1 MLDTSRRSIRLRRL
15 AALAVVGGLAAFAG
29 APGTARAAEIPKAAP
44 PAKPAW
50 VEKSDKNAQVLIDLF
65 AGFGPEG
72 ASQVGVDG
80 YDEKITDLT
89 PGFVERQ
96 TVATQAAIAELKK
109 RLAAETDPAVRQDLE
124 ILIGSAEDG
133 IEAAEVNQRLVVP
146 YFDLHQLVFQGV
158 RTLLDDQV
166 APERRKAAAARLH
179 KYAGLDASGGG
190 AQGGKPITVL
200 AADFIRSRMAIAG
213 LIGPTRAEVEKALQ
227 STATYS
233 DGIGELFEKYK
244 IAGYEK
250 DYAAIKKQLA
260 DYEAFVKAEVLP
272 RSRTDFRLPPE
283 LYTLSLKQVGV
294 DMAVDE
300 LVSRAE
306 VSFREIQNEMQ
317 TLAPLVAKEKGF
329 TVTDYRDVMREL
341 KKKQI
346 VGEAILPH
354 YEARIKDLERIIR
367 EARIVTLPD
376 RPMRIRLASAAE
388 SASTPAPNM
397 RAPRMIG
404 NTGESGEFVLP
415 LRIPGPDGQ
424 LIGFDDFTFEAASW
438 TLTAHEGRPGH
449 ELQFSAMI
457 EKGVSLARAL
467 FAFNSVNAE
476 GWALYAEAEAK
487 PYEPLD
493 GQLVALQA
501 RLLRAARA
509 QLDPGLQR
517 GTITKEEATRVLTQ
531 DVVMS
536 DAMALQEV
544 ERYTFRS
551 PGQATAYFCGYQ
563 RLMEMRTQVERTLGP
578 AFNRQRFNDFIL
590 AQGLLP
596 PSLLKKALFEE
607 FVPREKAAAGT
618 ASR

>member
-1 MLDTSRRSIRLRRL
+1 MLETSRNPVRPRRL
-15 AALAVVGGLAAFAG
+15 AALAVLALAAFVG
-29 APGTARAAEIPKAAP
+29 AAQAAPSPSAP

-50 VEKSDKNAQVLIDLF
+50 VEKSDKNAQILIDLF
-65 AGFGPEG
+65 AKFGPEG
-72 ASQVGVDG
+72 ASQFGVDG

-96 TVATQAAIAELKK
+96 TAETRLAIAELQK

-158 RTLLDDQV
+158 RALLDDQV
-166 APERRKAAAARLH
+166 APERRKAAVARLH
-179 KYAGLDASGGG
+179 KYAGLDG
-190 AQGGKPITVL
+190 ATNGGKPITVL
-200 AADFIRSRMAIAG
+200 AADFIRSRMAVSG

-233 DGIGELFEKYK
+233 DGIGELFQKYK
-244 IAGYEK
+244 ITGYEK

-260 DYEAFVKAEVLP
+260 DYEAFVKAEILP

-283 LYTLSLKQVGV
+283 LYALSLKQVGV
-294 DMAVDE
+294 DMPVDE

-317 TLAPLVAKEKGF
+317 TLAPLVAKEKGLS
-329 TVTDYRDVMREL
+329 VTDYRDVLREL
-341 KKKQI
+341 KKNQI

-367 EARIVTLPD
+367 DAKIVTLPD

-397 RAPRMIG
+397 RPPRMIG
-404 NTGESGEFVLP
+404 NTGEIGEFVLP
-415 LRIPGPDGQ
+415 LRIPGPDGK
-424 LIGFDDFTFEAASW
+424 LIGFDDFTFDAASW

-449 ELQFSAMI
+449 ELQFAALI

-563 RLMEMRTQVERTLGP
+563 RLMGMRTAVERTLGP
-578 AFNRQRFNDFIL
+578 AFDRQRFNDFIL
-590 AQGLLP
+590 AQGMLP

>member
-1 MLDTSRRSIRLRRL
+1 MFDTSRRSLRRHR
-15 AALAVVGGLAAFAG
+15 LAVFALVGGLAAL
-29 APGTARAAEIPKAAP
+29 GTAARAADAPKSAP
-44 PAKPAW
+44 PSKPAW
-50 VEKSDKNAQVLIDLF
+50 VEKSDKNAQILIDLF
-65 AGFGPEG
+65 ARFGPEG
-72 ASQVGVDG
+72 ASQFGVDG
-80 YDEKITDLT
+80 YDDKISDLT

-96 TVATQAAIAELKK
+96 TAATKLGIAELKQ

-133 IEAAEVNQRLVVP
+133 IEAAEVNQRLTAP
-146 YFDLHQLVFQGV
+146 FFDLHQLIFQGT
-158 RTLLDDQV
+158 RSLLDDQV
-166 APERRKAAAARLH
+166 SPERRKAAVVRLSR
-179 KYAGLDASGGG
+179 YAGLDPGTNGG
-190 AQGGKPITVL
+190 QPIAVL
-200 AADFIRSRMAIAG
+200 AAEYTRSRLALAG
-213 LIGPTRAEVEKALQ
+213 LLGPTREEVEKSLQ
-227 STATYS
+227 TTATFA
-233 DGIGELFEKYK
+233 DGIGELFTKYK
-244 IAGYEK
+244 LTGYEAA
-250 DYAAIKKQLA
+250 YAAIKKQLA
-260 DYEAFVKAEVLP
+260 DYEAFVRAEVLP
-272 RSRTDFRLPPE
+272 RSRTDFRLPAE
-283 LYTLSLKQVGV
+283 LYALSLKQVGV
-294 DMAVDE
+294 DMPVEE

-329 TVTDYRDVMREL
+329 SVTDYRDVLREL
-341 KKKQI
+341 KKNQI

-354 YEARIKDLERIIR
+354 YEARIRDLERVIR
-367 EARIVTLPD
+367 DGRIVTLPD

-397 RAPRMIG
+397 RPPRMIG
-404 NTGESGEFVLP
+404 NTGEIGEFVLP
-415 LRIPGPDGQ
+415 LRIPGADGK
-424 LIGFDDFTFEAASW
+424 LIGFDDFTYDAASW

-449 ELQFSAMI
+449 ELQFSALI

-467 FAFNSVNAE
+467 FAFNSVNVE

-493 GQLVALQA
+493 GQLAALQA

-509 QLDPGLQR
+509 QLDPGLQL

-531 DVVMS
+531 DVVLS

-544 ERYTFRS
+544 ERYTFRA

-563 RLMEMRTQVERTLGP
+563 RLMGLRTQVERTLGP
-578 AFNRQRFNDFIL
+578 AFERQRFNDFIL

-607 FVPREKAAAGT
+607 FVPREKAVAKAA
-618 ASR
+618 R

>member
-1 MLDTSRRSIRLRRL
+1 MLEPSRKTIRLRRL
-15 AALAVVGGLAAFAG
+15 AMLALAAGLAAFAG
-29 APGTARAAEIPKAAP
+29 AARAAEPSKAAP

-50 VEKSDKNAQVLIDLF
+50 VEKSDKNSQVLIDLF
-65 AGFGPEG
+65 ARFGPEG
-72 ASQVGVDG
+72 ASQFGVDG
-80 YDEKITDLT
+80 YDDKITDLT

-96 TVATQAAIAELKK
+96 TATTKLAIAELET
-109 RLAAETDPAVRQDLE
+109 RLAAESDPAVRQDLE

-133 IEAAEVNQRLVVP
+133 IEAAEVNQRLAVP
-146 YFDLHQLVFQGV
+146 FFDIHQLVFQGV

-166 APERRKAAAARLH
+166 APERRKAAVARLH
-179 KYAGLDASGGG
+179 KYAGFDA
-190 AQGGKPITVL
+190 ATNGGKPITVL
-200 AADFIRSRMAIAG
+200 AADYMRGRLALPG
-213 LIGPTRAEVEKALQ
+213 LVGPTRAEIEKAFQ
-227 STATYS
+227 TTATYS
-233 DGIGELFEKYK
+233 DGIGELFGKYK

-260 DYEAFVKAEVLP
+260 DYEAFLREEVLP

-283 LYTLSLKQVGV
+283 LYALSLKQVGV
-294 DMAVDE
+294 DMPVDE

-329 TVTDYRDVMREL
+329 SAADYRDVLREL
-341 KKKQI
+341 KKNQI

-367 EARIVTLPD
+367 DNKIVTLPD

-397 RAPRMIG
+397 RPPRLIG
-404 NTGESGEFVLP
+404 NTGEIGEFVLP
-415 LRIPGPDGQ
+415 LRIPGADGK
-424 LIGFDDFTFEAASW
+424 LIGFDDFTFDAASW

-449 ELQFSAMI
+449 ELQFASLV

-476 GWALYAEAEAK
+476 GWGLYAEAEAK

-501 RLLRAARA
+501 RLMRAARA

-531 DVVMS
+531 DVGLS

-563 RLMEMRTQVERTLGP
+563 RLMEMRTEVERTLGP
-578 AFNRQRFNDFIL
+578 AFNRQRFNDFII

-596 PSLLKKALFEE
+596 PKLLKKALFEE
-607 FVPREKAAAGT
+607 FVPREKGAAAT
-618 ASR
+618 ASK

>member
-1 MLDTSRRSIRLRRL
+1 MSRKSVLPRY
-15 AALAVVGGLAAFAG
+15 LAVFALVGGLAASAG
-29 APGTARAAEIPKAAP
+29 VATAATPAKPAP

-50 VEKSDKNAQVLIDLF
+50 VVKSDKNAQILIDLF
-65 AGFGPEG
+65 ARFGPEG
-72 ASQVGVDG
+72 ASQFGVDG
-80 YDEKITDLT
+80 YDDKITDLT
-89 PGFVERQ
+89 PGFIERQ
-96 TVATQAAIAELKK
+96 TAATKEGIAELDK

-124 ILIGSAEDG
+124 ILIGSAKDG
-133 IEAAEVNQRLVVP
+133 IEAAEVNERLAVP
-146 YFDLHQLVFQGV
+146 YFDIHQLIFQGV

-166 APERRKAAAARLH
+166 SPERRKTAVARLH
-179 KYAGLDASGGG
+179 KYAGLDPA
-190 AQGGKPITVL
+190 ANGGKPIAVL
-200 AADFIRSRMAIAG
+200 AADYTRSRLAVPG
-213 LIGPTRAEVEKALQ
+213 LLGPTQDEVEKSLQ
-227 STATYS
+227 TTKTYA
-233 DGIGELFEKYK
+233 DGIGELFAKYK
-244 IAGYEK
+244 ITGYEK
-250 DYAAIKKQLA
+250 DYAAIKKQLD
-260 DYEAFVKAEVLP
+260 DYEAFVRTEVLP
-272 RSRTDFRLPPE
+272 HSRTDFRLPPE
-283 LYTLSLKQVGV
+283 LYALSLKQVGV
-294 DMAVDE
+294 DMDVDE

-329 TVTDYRDVMREL
+329 SVTDYRDVLREL
-341 KKKQI
+341 KKNQI

-367 EARIVTLPD
+367 EGKIVTLPD

-388 SASTPAPNM
+388 SAAVPAPNM
-397 RAPRMIG
+397 RPPRLIG
-404 NTGESGEFVLP
+404 NTGETGEFVLP
-415 LRIPGPDGQ
+415 LRIPGPDGK
-424 LIGFDDFTFEAASW
+424 LIGFDDFTFDAASW

-449 ELQFSAMI
+449 ELQFAGLV

-531 DVVMS
+531 DVVES

-578 AFNRQRFNDFIL
+578 LFNRQRFNDFIL

-607 FVPREKAAAGT
+607 FVPREKAATAT

>member
-1 MLDTSRRSIRLRRL
+1 MFDTSRRSVRPRRRAAL
-15 AALAVVGGLAAFAG
+15 AALAAITLAALAG
-29 APGTARAAEIPKAAP
+29 AAQAAETPKSAP

-50 VEKSDKNAQVLIDLF
+50 VEKSDKNAQILIDLF
-65 AGFGPEG
+65 AKFGPEG
-72 ASQVGVDG
+72 ASQFGVDG

-96 TVATQAAIAELKK
+96 TAETRLAIAELKK

-133 IEAAEVNQRLVVP
+133 IEASEVNERLVVP

-158 RTLLDDQV
+158 RALLDDQV
-166 APERRKAAAARLH
+166 APERRKAAVARLH
-179 KYAGLDASGGG
+179 KYAGLDSAIN
-190 AQGGKPITVL
+190 GGKPITGL
-200 AADFIRSRMAIAG
+200 AIDYIRSRMAVPG

-227 STATYS
+227 TTATYS
-233 DGIGELFEKYK
+233 DGIGELFRKYK

-283 LYTLSLKQVGV
+283 LYALALKQVGV
-294 DMAVDE
+294 DMAVEE
-300 LVSRAE
+300 LVARAE
-306 VSFREIQNEMQ
+306 VAFREIQNEMQ

-329 TVTDYRDVMREL
+329 AATDYRDVLREL
-341 KKKQI
+341 KKNQI

-367 EARIVTLPD
+367 DAKIVTLPD

-397 RAPRMIG
+397 RPPRMIG
-404 NTGESGEFVLP
+404 NTGEIGEFVLP

-449 ELQFSAMI
+449 ELQFAALI

-487 PYEPLD
+487 PYEPLE

-509 QLDPGLQR
+509 QLDPGLQL
-517 GTITKEEATRVLTQ
+517 GTITKEEATRVLTR
-531 DVVMS
+531 DVVTS

-578 AFNRQRFNDFIL
+578 AFDRQRFNDFIL
-590 AQGLLP
+590 AQGMLP
-596 PSLLKKALFEE
+596 PSLLKKALFED
-607 FVPREKAAAGT
+607 FVPREKAAAAT

>member
-1 MLDTSRRSIRLRRL
+1 MLDTSRRSVRPRRRAAL
-15 AALAVVGGLAAFAG
+15 AALAAITLAALAG
-29 APGTARAAEIPKAAP
+29 AAQAAETPKSAP

-50 VEKSDKNAQVLIDLF
+50 VEKSDKNAQILIDLF
-65 AGFGPEG
+65 AKFGPEG
-72 ASQVGVDG
+72 ASQFGVDG

-96 TVATQAAIAELKK
+96 TAETRLAIAELKK

-133 IEAAEVNQRLVVP
+133 IEASEVNERLVVP

-158 RTLLDDQV
+158 RALLDDQV
-166 APERRKAAAARLH
+166 APERRKAAVARLH
-179 KYAGLDASGGG
+179 KYAGLDSAIN
-190 AQGGKPITVL
+190 GGKPITGL
-200 AADFIRSRMAIAG
+200 AMDYIRSRMAVPG

-227 STATYS
+227 TTATYS
-233 DGIGELFEKYK
+233 DGIGELFRKYK

-283 LYTLSLKQVGV
+283 LYALALKQVGV
-294 DMAVDE
+294 DMAVEE
-300 LVSRAE
+300 LVARAE
-306 VSFREIQNEMQ
+306 VAFREIQNEMQ

-329 TVTDYRDVMREL
+329 AATDYRDVLREL
-341 KKKQI
+341 KNNQI

-367 EARIVTLPD
+367 DAKIVTLPD

-397 RAPRMIG
+397 RPPRMIG
-404 NTGESGEFVLP
+404 NTGEIGEFVLP

-449 ELQFSAMI
+449 ELQFAALI

-487 PYEPLD
+487 PYEPLE

-509 QLDPGLQR
+509 QLDPGLQL
-517 GTITKEEATRVLTQ
+517 GTITKEEATRVLTR
-531 DVVMS
+531 DVVTS

-578 AFNRQRFNDFIL
+578 AFDRQRFNDFIL
-590 AQGLLP
+590 AQGMLP
-596 PSLLKKALFEE
+596 PSLLKKALFED
-607 FVPREKAAAGT
+607 FVPREKAAAAT

>member
-1 MLDTSRRSIRLRRL
+1 VLDMSRKSVLPRYL
-15 AALAVVGGLAAFAG
+15 AILALVGGLAK
-29 APGTARAAEIPKAAP
+29 GTGPAQAAEPAKAAP

-50 VEKSDKNAQVLIDLF
+50 VEKSDKNAQILIDLF
-65 AGFGPEG
+65 ASFGPEG
-72 ASQVGVDG
+72 ASQFGVDG

-96 TVATQAAIAELKK
+96 TAATKLAIAELKK

-158 RTLLDDQV
+158 RVLLDDQV
-166 APERRKAAAARLH
+166 APERRKAAVARLH
-179 KYAGLDASGGG
+179 KYAGLDA
-190 AQGGKPITVL
+190 AANGGKPITVL
-200 AADFIRSRMAIAG
+200 AADYMRGRLALPS
-213 LIGPTRAEVEKALQ
+213 LIGPTRAEIEKALQ
-227 STATYS
+227 TTATYS
-233 DGIGELFEKYK
+233 DGIGELFAKFK
-244 IAGYEK
+244 ITGYEK

-260 DYEAFVKAEVLP
+260 DYEAFIKAEVLP

-283 LYTLSLKQVGV
+283 LYTLALKQVGV
-294 DMAVDE
+294 DMPIDE

-306 VSFREIQNEMQ
+306 ISFREIQNEMQ

-329 TVTDYRDVMREL
+329 SATDYRDVMREL
-341 KKKQI
+341 KKNQI

-367 EARIVTLPD
+367 EGKIVTLPD

-397 RAPRMIG
+397 RPPRMIG
-404 NTGESGEFVLP
+404 NTGEIGEFVLP
-415 LRIPGPDGQ
+415 LRIPGPDGK
-424 LIGFDDFTFEAASW
+424 LIGFDDFTFDAASW

-449 ELQFSAMI
+449 ELQFAALI

-531 DVVMS
+531 DVVLS

-578 AFNRQRFNDFIL
+578 AFNRLRFNDFIL

-607 FVPREKAAAGT
+607 LVPREKAAAGT

>member
-1 MLDTSRRSIRLRRL
+1 MLDTPRRSVRPRRRAAL
-15 AALAVVGGLAAFAG
+15 AALAAITLAALAG
-29 APGTARAAEIPKAAP
+29 AAQAAETPKSAP

-50 VEKSDKNAQVLIDLF
+50 VEKSDKNAQILIDLF
-65 AGFGPEG
+65 AKFGPEG
-72 ASQVGVDG
+72 ASQFGVDG

-96 TVATQAAIAELKK
+96 TAETRLAIAELKK

-133 IEAAEVNQRLVVP
+133 IEASEVNERLVVP

-158 RTLLDDQV
+158 RALLDDQV
-166 APERRKAAAARLH
+166 APERRKAAVARLH
-179 KYAGLDASGGG
+179 KYAGLDSAIN
-190 AQGGKPITVL
+190 GGKPITGL
-200 AADFIRSRMAIAG
+200 AIDYIRSRMAVPG

-227 STATYS
+227 TTATYS
-233 DGIGELFEKYK
+233 DGIGELFRKYK

-283 LYTLSLKQVGV
+283 LYALALKQVGV
-294 DMAVDE
+294 DMAVEE
-300 LVSRAE
+300 LVARAE
-306 VSFREIQNEMQ
+306 VAFREIQNEMQ

-329 TVTDYRDVMREL
+329 AATDYRDVLREL
-341 KKKQI
+341 KKNQI

-367 EARIVTLPD
+367 DAKIVTLPD

-397 RAPRMIG
+397 RPPRMIG
-404 NTGESGEFVLP
+404 NTGEIGEFVLP

-449 ELQFSAMI
+449 ELQFAALI

-487 PYEPLD
+487 PYEPLE

-509 QLDPGLQR
+509 QLDPGLQL
-517 GTITKEEATRVLTQ
+517 GTITKEEATRVLTR
-531 DVVMS
+531 DVVTS

-578 AFNRQRFNDFIL
+578 AFDRQRFNDFIL
-590 AQGLLP
+590 AQGMLP
-596 PSLLKKALFEE
+596 PSLLKKALFED
-607 FVPREKAAAGT
+607 FVPREKAAAAT

>member
-1 MLDTSRRSIRLRRL
+1 MLDMFRNSVRPRRL
-15 AALAVVGGLAAFAG
+15 AALALVGGLAAFVG
-29 APGTARAAEIPKAAP
+29 AARAAEPPKSAP

-65 AGFGPEG
+65 ARFGPES
-72 ASQVGVDG
+72 ASQFGVDG
-80 YDEKITDLT
+80 YDDKITDLT
-89 PGFVERQ
+89 PGFIERQ
-96 TVATQAAIAELKK
+96 TADTRLAIAELQK
-109 RLAAETDPAVRQDLE
+109 RLAAESDPAVRQDLE

-146 YFDLHQLVFQGV
+146 YFDLHQLVFQGI
-158 RTLLDDQV
+158 RALLDDQI
-166 APERRKAAAARLH
+166 APERRKAAVARLH
-179 KYAGLDASGGG
+179 KYAGLDTA
-190 AQGGKPITVL
+190 ANGGKPITVL
-200 AADFIRSRMAIAG
+200 AADFMRSRMAVAG
-213 LIGPTRAEVEKALQ
+213 LIGPTRAEVEKSLQ
-227 STATYS
+227 TTTTFS
-233 DGIGELFEKYK
+233 DGIGELFQKYK
-244 IAGYEK
+244 ITGYEK
-250 DYAAIKKQLA
+250 DYAAVKKQLA

-283 LYTLSLKQVGV
+283 LYALALKQVGV
-294 DMAVDE
+294 DMPVDE

-317 TLAPLVAKEKGF
+317 TLAPLVAKEKGLS
-329 TVTDYRDVMREL
+329 VTDYRDVMREL
-341 KKKQI
+341 KKNQI

-367 EARIVTLPD
+367 EGKIVTLPD

-397 RAPRMIG
+397 RPPRMIG

-449 ELQFSAMI
+449 ELQFAALI

-517 GTITKEEATRVLTQ
+517 GTITKEEASRVLTQ

-563 RLMEMRTQVERTLGP
+563 RLMEMRTRVERTLGP
-578 AFNRQRFNDFIL
+578 AFSRQRFNDFIL

-607 FVPREKAAAGT
+607 FVPREEAAAGT